1 MPALDNMRGPRLE
14 TPVLFLLLL
23 LSSLTGTATGDDGAD
38 STQDAG
44 GTDAEV
50 VNFDNSPASE
60 DDTVSQTTAGTDAEE
75 DNGNTEAPLEDNS
88 TDAPTTQ
95 GTDTEDFASEDE
107 DTVSQTT
114 AGTDAEEDNVNTE
127 ASEDDGTV
135 SQTTNET
142 DTEKDNGNK
151 EGPDVAAIAPSNG
164 ESSADQAEASPILIA
179 VIVSVVIIGAIV
191 SAVFVMRRCKEKAQ
205 NQGPSY
211 L

>member
-50 VNFDNSPASE
+50 VNFDNSP
-60 DDTVSQTTAGTDAEE
+60 
-75 DNGNTEAPLEDNS
+75 
-88 TDAPTTQ
+88 
-95 GTDTEDFASEDE
+95 ASEDE

-205 NQGPSY
+205 NQEDQDLEGFSTKKVPMPLFQDDIPSV
-211 L
+211 LELEIEELEQWMKKH